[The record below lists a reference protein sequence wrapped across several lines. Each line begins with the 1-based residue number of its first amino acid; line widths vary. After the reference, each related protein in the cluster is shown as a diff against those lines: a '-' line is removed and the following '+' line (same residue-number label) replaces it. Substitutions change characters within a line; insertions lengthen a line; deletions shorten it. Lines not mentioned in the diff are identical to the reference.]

1 MKTAQ
6 PVLPSLKVFICKII
20 VTYYSFSEST
30 CTKDH
35 PFAYNNGQHCCETNQ
50 ELVNGGNSDEVASGT
65 CDGIGFSIE
74 STCCKDHKYLKCPH
88 TKCKDYGGKDYE
100 KFDTVSKI
108 LKLYFG
114 ALFIK
119 SNQYWN
125 LCLINVK
132 GFFLKLN
139 TMSDWQCLAFRCGL
153 PGANIV
159 GSDLRFNT

>member
-1 MKTAQ
+1 M
-6 PVLPSLKVFICKII
+6 
-20 VTYYSFSEST
+20 YYSFLEST
-30 CTKDH
+30 CTKDY

-108 LKLYFG
+108 LKTAFWCS
-114 ALFIK
+114 FHKIK
-119 SNQYWN
+119 SILYTQ
-125 LCLINVK
+125 
-132 GFFLKLN
+132 
-139 TMSDWQCLAFRCGL
+139 
-153 PGANIV
+153 
-159 GSDLRFNT
+159 